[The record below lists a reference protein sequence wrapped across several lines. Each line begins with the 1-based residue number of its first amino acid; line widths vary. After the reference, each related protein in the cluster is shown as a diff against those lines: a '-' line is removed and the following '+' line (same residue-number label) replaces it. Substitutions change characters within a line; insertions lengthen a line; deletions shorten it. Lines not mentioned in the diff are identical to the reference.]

1 MELIL
6 SPMPSVQDTLS
17 NSRRRSEDSVVIS
30 SPGGTRTTG
39 GSQRRGSN
47 GRNALDKP
55 LPPVNGVRKQVDI
68 MVVEEALHELGAD
81 PRLSTHPDLAK
92 EDLESGRMPSA
103 PDMAHTVA
111 RKRTL

>member
-1 MELIL
+1 M
-6 SPMPSVQDTLS
+6 
-17 NSRRRSEDSVVIS
+17 VIS
-30 SPGGTRTTG
+30 SPGGSRTTG

-55 LPPVNGVRKQVDI
+55 LPPLNGVRKQVDI

-81 PRLSTHPDLAK
+81 PRLSTHPDLARQ
-92 EDLESGRMPSA
+92 DLESGHMPSA
-103 PDMAHTVA
+103 PDMVHTVA